1 MLGIHGVGRHRADY
15 YLSDLGPELPAPEPG
30 RWAGAAAAGLGLEGS
45 LEAADF
51 HRLLQGRHP
60 RTGRPIGSGRTTV
73 AAFDLTFTAPKSV
86 SVVFALGGEAA
97 ARCVVAT
104 HIEAVEGA
112 LSYLERYAVTAAR
125 REGAERFVIPTTG
138 VVAGQFTH
146 AVSRSGDPHLHSHVV
161 MANVVHGT
169 DGRWSACDRRGMEAH
184 RQAASA
190 VYGAHLRAGL
200 TSGLGV
206 SWSAVPGRSTEIV
219 GVGPHLVGAFSTRG
233 ADIRRHGHE
242 VGVRSRRGGRVAWA
256 ATRPAKSAGSPYADA
271 VAEWERRARA
281 SDGPLPLVLEPR
293 RRERGAEGRA
303 RLDEHRFAGEL
314 SLTPHGGARRR
325 DVVVAFGAAA
335 TDGVSAG
342 SLERLVGHWVPRGPD
357 RGGRTAATAPGRD
370 AREPSSAGA
379 RSPPRRSRGA
389 PAVGRCR
396 TRHRRLPGPV
406 GPEPLPGVAR
416 RPRITGAVLD
426 ADGPTRRLRPH
437 DAAPRRRAGAARA
450 PRACG
455 GGARPG
461 TLTQRWRPRASVRLR
476 VRTGG
481 NSSRQG
487 E

>member
-190 VYGAHLRAGL
+190 VYAAHVRAGL

-271 VAEWERRARA
+271 VAEWERRACA
-281 SDGPLPLVLEPR
+281 SDGPLLLVLEPR

-342 SLERLVGHWVPRGPD
+342 SLERLVGHWVP
-357 RGGRTAATAPGRD
+357 PGHIGV
-370 AREPSSAGA
+370 AEPL
-379 RSPPRRSRGA
+379 RPRRA
-389 PAVGRCR
+389 VMPANHHLRA
-396 TRHRRLPGPV
+396 LGPRPV
-406 GPEPLPGVAR
+406 DPEEHHLWV
-416 RPRITGAVLD
+416 
-426 ADGPTRRLRPH
+426 
-437 DAAPRRRAGAARA
+437 GAARA
-450 PRACG
+450 IDAYRDRWGLNCSPESLG
-455 GGARPG
+455 GPASPELSSMPTAR
-461 TLTQRWRPRASVRLR
+461 LADF
-476 VRTGG
+476 VRTTQHLDAVRARLGHREPVG
-481 NSSRQG
+481 VELGLER
-487 E
+487 

>member
-30 RWAGAAAAGLGLEGS
+30 RWAGGAAAGLGLEGA
-45 LEAADF
+45 LGAAEF

-73 AAFDLTFTAPKSV
+73 AAFDLTFSAPKSV

-97 ARCVVAT
+97 SRCVVAA

-138 VVAGQFTH
+138 MVAGRFTH
-146 AVSRSGDPHLHSHVV
+146 AVSRNGDPHLHSHVV

-184 RQAASA
+184 RQAAST
-190 VYGAHLRAGL
+190 VYEAHLRAGL

-206 SWSAVPGRSTEIV
+206 CWSAVPGRSTEIV
-219 GVGPHLVGAFSTRG
+219 GVGPHLLGAFSTRG

-256 ATRPAKSAGSPYADA
+256 ATRPAKSAGLPYADV

-281 SDGPLPLVLEPR
+281 SDGPLELVLEPR
-293 RRERGAEGRA
+293 RYERGAEGRA
-303 RLDEHRFAGEL
+303 RLDEHRFAGVL

-335 TDGVSAG
+335 TDGVAAG
-342 SLERLVGHWVPRGPD
+342 SLERLVGHWVPRGPV
-357 RGGRTAATAPGRD
+357 GVA
-370 AREPSSAGA
+370 EPL
-379 RSPPRRSRGA
+379 RPRRA
-389 PAVGRCR
+389 VMPANHHLRA
-396 TRHRRLPGPV
+396 LGPRPV
-406 GPEPLPGVAR
+406 DPEEHQLWV
-416 RPRITGAVLD
+416 
-426 ADGPTRRLRPH
+426 
-437 DAAPRRRAGAARA
+437 GAARA
-450 PRACG
+450 IDAYRDRWGLSRSPESLGNPASPELALMPT
-455 GGARPG
+455 AR
-461 TLTQRWRPRASVRLR
+461 LADF
-476 VRTGG
+476 VRTTRHLDAVRTRLGHREPVG
-481 NSSRQG
+481 VELGLER
-487 E
+487 